1 MSGIFPKKVNKF
13 VGKIKIMSF
22 NKVNIPSCTACDHKK
37 SGASIFCNLNL
48 HDIED
53 VSEHKRNL
61 FFKKGQLVFSEGN
74 QPHGIYCIY
83 KGKVKIHK
91 MGDEGKDQI
100 VRLAKASNI
109 IGYRSI
115 FNNNTYY
122 ASATA
127 IEDTEVCFISKAYI
141 IELIKTNSNLTFSFM
156 NILSEDLKRAEESII
171 HMAQKHV
178 RERIAEA
185 LLLLNEAYGLKDD
198 GKTIDST
205 LTRREIANI
214 AGTTTETS
222 IRMLSELDKDKI
234 IQLAGKDIRILDMK
248 KLYRTANIFD

>member
-1 MSGIFPKKVNKF
+1 MTA
-13 VGKIKIMSF
+13 IKSS
-22 NKVNIPSCTACDHKK
+22 IPTCSNCNHKK
-37 SGASIFCNLNL
+37 NNLSIFCSLDKNELTA
-48 HDIED
+48 I
-53 VSEHKRNL
+53 SEHKRNMC
-61 FFKKGQLVFSEGN
+61 FKKGQAIFSEGN

-100 VRLAKASNI
+100 VRLAKPSNI
-109 IGYRSI
+109 VGYRSI
-115 FNNNTYY
+115 FNNDTYY

-127 IEDTEVCFISKAYI
+127 IEDTEVCFISKQYVTD
-141 IELIKTNSNLTFSFM
+141 LIKNNNGFAFSM
-156 NILSEDLKRAEESII
+156 MSILSDDLKRAEEKIT

-185 LLLLNEAYGLKDD
+185 LLLLNEAYGFKLD
-198 GKTIDST
+198 GITIDSS

-222 IRMLSELDKDKI
+222 IRILSDFDKENLIK
-234 IQLAGKDIRILDMK
+234 LNGKDIQIINKK
-248 KLYRTANIFD
+248 KLLRAANIFD

>member
-1 MSGIFPKKVNKF
+1 
-13 VGKIKIMSF
+13 MSF
-22 NKVNIPSCTACDHKK
+22 KNNIPKCTQCDHKK
-37 SGASIFCNLNL
+37 SGASIFCSLTL
-48 HDIED
+48 PEIED
-53 VSEHKRNL
+53 ISEHKRNL
-61 FFKKGQLVFSEGN
+61 VFKKGQLIFSEGN
-74 QPHGIYCIY
+74 QPHGIFCIY
-83 KGKVKIHK
+83 SGKVKIHK

-100 VRLAKASNI
+100 VRLAKSSNI

-127 IEDTEVCFISKAYI
+127 IEDTEVCFISKTYI
-141 IELIKTNSNLTFSFM
+141 TELIKGNNSLTFTFM
-156 NILSEDLKRAEESII
+156 NILSEDLKRAEERII

-185 LLLLNEAYGLKDD
+185 LLLLNEAYGFRED

-222 IRMLSELDKDKI
+222 IRVLSDFDKDKI
-234 IQLAGKDIRILDMK
+234 IQLNGKDIKILDMK
-248 KLYRTANIFD
+248 KLFRTANIFD

>member
-1 MSGIFPKKVNKF
+1 
-13 VGKIKIMSF
+13 MSF
-22 NKVNIPSCTACDHKK
+22 KNNIPKCTQCSHKK
-37 SGASIFCNLNL
+37 SGASIFCSLTL
-48 HDIED
+48 PEIED
-53 VSEHKRNL
+53 ISEHKRNL
-61 FFKKGQLVFSEGN
+61 VFKKGQLIFSEGN
-74 QPHGIYCIY
+74 QPHGIFCIY
-83 KGKVKIHK
+83 SGKVKIHK

-100 VRLAKASNI
+100 VRLAKSSNI

-127 IEDTEVCFISKAYI
+127 IEDTEVCFISKTYI
-141 IELIKTNSNLTFSFM
+141 TELIKGNNSLTFTFM
-156 NILSEDLKRAEESII
+156 NILSEDLKRAEERII

-185 LLLLNEAYGLKDD
+185 LLLLNEAYGFRED

-222 IRMLSELDKDKI
+222 IRVLSDFDKDKI
-234 IQLAGKDIRILDMK
+234 IQLNGKDIKILDMK
-248 KLYRTANIFD
+248 KLFRTANIFD

>member
-1 MSGIFPKKVNKF
+1 MTYT
-13 VGKIKIMSF
+13 KI
-22 NKVNIPSCTACDHKK
+22 NIPSCTNCEHKK
-37 SGASIFCNLNL
+37 EGVSIFCSL
-48 HDIED
+48 DINEIENI
-53 VSEHKRNL
+53 SEYKRNIS
-61 FFKKGQLVFSEGN
+61 FKKGQVIFSEGN

-109 IGYRSI
+109 VGYRSI
-115 FNNNTYY
+115 FNNDVYY

-127 IEDTEVCFISKAYI
+127 IEDTDVCFISKNFI
-141 IELIKTNSNLTFSFM
+141 TELIKTNNCFAFSMM
-156 NILSEDLKRAEESII
+156 NILSDDLKRAEEKIT

-178 RERIAEA
+178 RERMAEA
-185 LLLLNEAYGLKDD
+185 LLLLNEAYGFKAD
-198 GKTIDST
+198 GITIDSA

-222 IRMLSELDKDKI
+222 IRILSDFDKEKLIELK
-234 IQLAGKDIRILDMK
+234 GKDIKLLDIK
-248 KLYRTANIFD
+248 KLLRIANVFD

>member
-1 MSGIFPKKVNKF
+1 
-13 VGKIKIMSF
+13 MSF
-22 NKVNIPSCTACDHKK
+22 KNNIPKCTQCGHKK
-37 SGASIFCNLNL
+37 SGASIFCSLTL
-48 HDIED
+48 PEIED
-53 VSEHKRNL
+53 ISEHKRNL
-61 FFKKGQLVFSEGN
+61 VFKKGQLIFSEGN
-74 QPHGIYCIY
+74 QPHGIFCIY
-83 KGKVKIHK
+83 SGKVKIHK

-100 VRLAKASNI
+100 VRLAKSSNI

-127 IEDTEVCFISKAYI
+127 IEDTEVCFISKTYI
-141 IELIKTNSNLTFSFM
+141 TELIKGNNSLTFTFM
-156 NILSEDLKRAEESII
+156 NILSEDLKRAEERII

-185 LLLLNEAYGLKDD
+185 LLLLNEAYGFRED

-222 IRMLSELDKDKI
+222 IRVLSDFDKDKI
-234 IQLAGKDIRILDMK
+234 IQLNGKDIKILDMK
-248 KLYRTANIFD
+248 KLFRTANIFD

>member
-1 MSGIFPKKVNKF
+1 
-13 VGKIKIMSF
+13 MSF
-22 NKVNIPSCTACDHKK
+22 NKVNIPLCTDCDHKK
-37 SGASIFCNLNL
+37 SGISIFCNLNL
-48 HDIED
+48 REIKD

-61 FFKKGQLVFSEGN
+61 IFKKGQLVFSEGN
-74 QPHGIYCIY
+74 QPHGIFCIY

-127 IEDTEVCFISKAYI
+127 IEDTEVCFISKAFI
-141 IELIKTNSNLTFSFM
+141 MELIKTNSNLTFSFM

-185 LLLLNEAYGLKDD
+185 LLLLNEAYGFKED

-234 IQLAGKDIRILDMK
+234 IQLNGKDIRILDMK

>member
-1 MSGIFPKKVNKF
+1 
-13 VGKIKIMSF
+13 MSF
-22 NKVNIPSCTACDHKK
+22 KNNIPKCTQCDHKK
-37 SGASIFCNLNL
+37 SGVSIFCTLTMPE
-48 HDIED
+48 IED
-53 VSEHKRNL
+53 ISEHKRNL
-61 FFKKGQLVFSEGN
+61 FFKKGQLIFSEGN
-74 QPHGIYCIY
+74 QPHGIFCIY
-83 KGKVKIHK
+83 SGKVKIHK

-100 VRLAKASNI
+100 VRLAKSSNI

-127 IEDTEVCFISKAYI
+127 IEDTEVCFISKTFI
-141 IELIKTNSNLTFSFM
+141 TELIKNNNTLTFTLM
-156 NILSEDLKRAEESII
+156 NLLSEDLKRAEERII

-185 LLLLNEAYGLKDD
+185 LLLLNEAYGFRED

-222 IRMLSELDKDKI
+222 IRVLSDFDKDKI
-234 IQLAGKDIRILDMK
+234 IQLNGKDIKILDMK
-248 KLYRTANIFD
+248 KLFRTANIFD